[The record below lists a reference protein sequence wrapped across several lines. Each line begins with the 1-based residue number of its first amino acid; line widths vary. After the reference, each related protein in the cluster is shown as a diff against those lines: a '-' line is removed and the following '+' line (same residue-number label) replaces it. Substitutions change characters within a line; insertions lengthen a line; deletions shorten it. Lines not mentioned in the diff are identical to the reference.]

1 MRAAARL
8 SSAGSLV
15 VRSSVGGAQS
25 RVSSGLSVA
34 PWLACNKSDG
44 EWASSGGLGFEL
56 GVESLGR
63 MWIPRPVPLDLGR
76 LAWFGAV

>member
-1 MRAAARL
+1 VRAAARL

-15 VRSSVGGAQS
+15 ARSSVGGAQS

-44 EWASSGGLGFEL
+44 EWAFRGKKNFMKLTFH
-56 GVESLGR
+56 
-63 MWIPRPVPLDLGR
+63 
-76 LAWFGAV
+76 